1 VMDARFVREAI
12 EADIVRLL
20 ASRDV
25 PGLAGELKDQL
36 AEQRQVAASNPQK
49 FMELDDRFHRTL
61 AEAAGKASVWN
72 VVETLKTQ
80 MDRVR
85 FLSLSH
91 FPVANLIAQHA
102 AIVEGIAAGDE
113 ARAEAALRAH
123 LREILTDLPAIAEAR
138 PGLFET
144 AA

>member
-1 VMDARFVREAI
+1 
-12 EADIVRLL
+12 
-20 ASRDV
+20 
-25 PGLAGELKDQL
+25 
-36 AEQRQVAASNPQK
+36 
-49 FMELDDRFHRTL
+49 
-61 AEAAGKASVWN
+61 

-113 ARAEAALRAH
+113 TRAEAALRTH
-123 LREILTDLPAIAEAR
+123 LREILNDLPAIAEAR